1 MPCENIG
8 HDDDDYRIRRTQM
21 KDVYISKIAK
31 FLPND
36 AIDNDHMEERL
47 GMIGGKPSR
56 ARSIILRSNQIKL
69 RYYAIDENGNSTHT
83 NAELTAEAVRG
94 LGDNTMLEEVELL
107 SCGTS
112 TPDHLLPAQA
122 SMVHGLLKN
131 GTMELNTAAGVCCSG
146 MSALKYGFM
155 AIKSGQV
162 SKAVCTGSERSS
174 ALTKADMFEN
184 EAVHLEEL
192 ENNPII
198 AFDKDFLR
206 WMLSDGA
213 GAVLLENSP
222 KGAISLKIEW
232 MEGFSYAHELET
244 CMYAGGEKLEDGS
257 VKPWAD
263 YKTEEWSQKSVFSIK
278 QDVKLLGEHILV
290 KAVDSLKRA
299 FAKHNIGPEDIDYFL
314 PHISSYFFKQ
324 GFYDEMKKNGIGMP
338 FEKWFLNLDQMG
350 NIGAASIYIML
361 DELMNS
367 GTLKKGDRILLF
379 VPESS
384 RFSYIHTYLTV
395 H

>member
-1 MPCENIG
+1 
-8 HDDDDYRIRRTQM
+8 M
-21 KDVYISKIAK
+21 KDVYITKIAK

-36 AIDNDHMEERL
+36 PIDNDHMEERL

-56 ARSIILRSNQIKL
+56 ARRIILRSNQIKT
-69 RYYAIDENGNSTHT
+69 RYYAMDQNGNSTHN
-83 NAELTAEAVRG
+83 NAELTAEAIRG
-94 LGDNTMLEEVELL
+94 LGNVADLEQVELL

-131 GTMELNTAAGVCCSG
+131 GNMELNTAAGVCCSG
-146 MSALKYGFM
+146 MSALKYGYM
-155 AIKSGQV
+155 ALKSGQV
-162 SKAVCTGSERSS
+162 NKAVCTGSERSS

-184 EAVHLEEL
+184 EAAHLEEL
-192 ENNPII
+192 EDNPII

-213 GAVLLENSP
+213 GAVLLENTP
-222 KGAISLKIEW
+222 KNDISLKIEW
-232 MEGFSYAHELET
+232 IEGFSYAHELET
-244 CMYAGGEKLEDGS
+244 CMYAGGEKLENGNL
-257 VKPWAD
+257 KPWAD
-263 YKTEEWSQKSVFSIK
+263 YKTDGWAQKSVFSIK
-278 QDVKLLGEHILV
+278 QDVKLLGEHICV
-290 KAVDSLKRA
+290 KAADSLKKVY
-299 FAKHNIGPEDIDYFL
+299 AKHDIGPEDVDYFL

-324 GFYDEMKKNGIGMP
+324 RLHDELEQNGIGIP
-338 FEKWFLNLDQMG
+338 FDKWFLNLEKVG

-361 DELMNS
+361 EELMSS

-384 RFSYIHTYLTV
+384 RFSYINTYLTV

>member
-1 MPCENIG
+1 
-8 HDDDDYRIRRTQM
+8 M
-21 KDVYISKIAK
+21 KDVYITKIAK

-36 AIDNDHMEERL
+36 PIDNDHMEERL
-47 GMIGGKPSR
+47 GLIGGKSSR
-56 ARSIILRSNQIKL
+56 ARSIILRSNKIKT
-69 RYYAIDENGNSTHT
+69 RYYAMDKYGKSTHS
-83 NAELTAEAVRG
+83 NAELTAEAIRG
-94 LGDNTMLEEVELL
+94 LGDTLDLGKVELL

-131 GTMELNTAAGVCCSG
+131 RNMELNSAAGVCCSG

-155 AIKSGQV
+155 ALKSGQV
-162 SKAVCTGSERSS
+162 AQAVCTGSERSS
-174 ALTKADMFEN
+174 ALTKAAMFQS
-184 EAVHLEEL
+184 EAEHLKEL
-192 ENNPII
+192 EDNPII

-213 GAVLLENSP
+213 GAVLLENEP
-222 KGAISLKIEW
+222 KGQISLKIEW
-232 MEGFSYAHELET
+232 IEGYSYAHEMET

-263 YKTEEWSQKSVFSIK
+263 YKTEEWAQKSVFSIK
-278 QDVKLLGEHILV
+278 QDVKLLGEHICA
-290 KAVDSLKRA
+290 KAADSLKKS
-299 FAKHNIGPEDIDYFL
+299 FTKHGIGPENIDYFL
-314 PHISSYFFKQ
+314 PHISSYFFKERLH
-324 GFYDEMKKNGIGMP
+324 DEMAQNGIDIP
-338 FEKWFLNLDQMG
+338 YEKWFMNLEKVG

-361 DELMNS
+361 EELMNS